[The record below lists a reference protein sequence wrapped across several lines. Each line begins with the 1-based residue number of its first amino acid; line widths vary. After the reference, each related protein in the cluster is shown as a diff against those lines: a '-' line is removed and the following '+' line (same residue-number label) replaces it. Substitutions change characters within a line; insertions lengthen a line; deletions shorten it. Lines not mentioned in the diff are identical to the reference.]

1 MAELRLS
8 FVAEMLLLIE
18 RADLLDKQTRDDMCR
33 AILTADMA
41 NKDFPRLGEITPF
54 LEREGWE
61 PLSLNHYGWSTFSLR
76 GESWADPLIAVHC
89 SFLGVDAVIGDIP
102 IEWHTQRHP
111 LALMAIVTKHRRR
124 LVTEPKPDAD
134 APKPEGEA

>member
-1 MAELRLS
+1 MAEPSLS

-18 RADLLDKQTRDDMCR
+18 RDNLLSKQVRDDMCR
-33 AILTADMA
+33 AILAVDMA

-61 PLSLNHYGWSTFSLR
+61 QLVLNHYGWSTFSLR
-76 GESWADPLIAVHC
+76 GESWALIAVHC

-124 LVTEPKPDAD
+124 LV
-134 APKPEGEA
+134 